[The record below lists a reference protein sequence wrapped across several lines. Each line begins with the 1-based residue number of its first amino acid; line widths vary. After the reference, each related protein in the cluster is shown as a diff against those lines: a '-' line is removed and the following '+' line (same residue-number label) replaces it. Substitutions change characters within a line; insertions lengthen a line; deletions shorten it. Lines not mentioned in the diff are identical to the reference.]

1 MPTLEQLVRE
11 RTSRLN
17 RAPEALV
24 SSVEKIQRGL
34 LQDVLALLTDLQREG
49 DTIVRSAENL
59 TKAAQITEALKS
71 VLTGK
76 DYLTALTRFA
86 NEFDATKVANDKIFD
101 KAFPDFTTSEL
112 ADLTLANSKAA
123 AIEALAGAT
132 ATTNFLR
139 PLQGAIE
146 QAVTS
151 GANWRDTLQ
160 ILSRLTVGDAEYQG
174 KLAQHAKQV
183 AWDALAVA
191 DRTYADNVAQDL
203 GAEWFLYAGTEI
215 ATTREFCRD
224 RVGKYY
230 TRPMIEAWAELDWS
244 GKMAETTNANTIFQ
258 NLGGWNCRHV
268 LVPVSAAVVPEWLRA
283 KAEGRT
289 TGQSSVA
296 RAGG

>member
-1 MPTLEQLVRE
+1 MPTLLELVRD
-11 RTSRLN
+11 RTARLN

-34 LQDVLALLTDLQREG
+34 LQDVLRLVADLQRDG
-49 DTIVRSAENL
+49 DVIVRSAANL
-59 TKAAQITEALKS
+59 GKAAEITEALRG

-86 NEFDATKVANDKIFD
+86 NEFDATKKANDKIFA
-101 KAFPDFTTSEL
+101 KAFPDFEASEL

-151 GANWRDTLQ
+151 GANWRETLQ
-160 ILSRLTVGDAEYQG
+160 VLSRLTIGDAEYQG

-191 DRTYADNVAQDL
+191 DRTYADGVAQDL

-215 ATTREFCRD
+215 ATTRPFCEE

-230 TRPMIEAWAELDWS
+230 TRAQVESWASLEWA
-244 GKMAETTNANTIFQ
+244 GKMNETTNANTIFQ

-268 LVPVSAAVVPEWLRA
+268 LVPVSAALVPEWLRA
-283 KAEGRT
+283 KTEGRT
-289 TGQSSVA
+289 TGQSSTA

>member
-1 MPTLEQLVRE
+1 MPTLLELVRD
-11 RTSRLN
+11 RTTRLN

-34 LQDVLALLTDLQREG
+34 LQDVLKLVAELDRDGEV
-49 DTIVRSAENL
+49 IVRSAANL
-59 TKAAQITEALKS
+59 TKAAQITEALKG

-76 DYLTALTRFA
+76 EYLTALTRFA
-86 NEFDATKVANDKIFD
+86 NEFDATKQANDKLFA
-101 KAFPDFTTSEL
+101 KAFPDFQTSEL

-139 PLQGAIE
+139 PLQGVIE

-160 ILSRLTVGDAEYQG
+160 ILTRLTVGDAEYQG

-191 DRTYADNVAQDL
+191 DRTYADNIAQDL

-215 ATTREFCRD
+215 ATTRPFCEE

-230 TRPMIEAWAELDWS
+230 TRAQVEAWAELDWA
-244 GKMAETTNANTIFQ
+244 GKMKETTNANTIFQ

-268 LVPVSAAVVPEWLRA
+268 LVPVSAAAVPEWLRA
-283 KAEGRT
+283 KTEGRT
-289 TGQSSVA
+289 TGQSSTA

>member
-1 MPTLEQLVRE
+1 MPTLQELIRA
-11 RTSRLN
+11 RSARLN

-34 LQDVLALLTDLQREG
+34 LQDVLRLVADLERDG
-49 DTIVRSAENL
+49 DNIVRNAANL
-59 TKAAQITEALKS
+59 TRASQITEALRG

-76 DYLTALTRFA
+76 DYLTALTQFA
-86 NEFDATKVANDKIFD
+86 SEFDATKVANDKIFD
-101 KAFPDFTTSEL
+101 KAFPDFSASEL
-112 ADLTLANSKAA
+112 ADLTLQNSKAA

-132 ATTNFLR
+132 ATTNFLQ
-139 PLQGAIE
+139 PLKGAIE

-191 DRTYADNVAQDL
+191 DRTYADNLAQDL

-215 ATTREFCRD
+215 QTTRPFCQE

-230 TRPMIEAWAELDWS
+230 TRAMVESWAELDWA
-244 GKMAETTNANTIFQ
+244 GKMKETTNANTIFQ
-258 NLGGWNCRHV
+258 NLGGWNCRHI

-283 KAEGRT
+283 RAEGRT
-289 TGQSSVA
+289 TGQSSTA
-296 RAGG
+296 QAGG